1 MSSSIHNASTPKASS
16 DVRGEPASPHAP
28 SAADRNQFEC
38 AIVRAVERRA
48 SGKPGE
54 RDDNDDEPSRDAQAA
69 AAAAAGGAQGLAR
82 SADEGANVA
91 EWASLSS
98 LAAPLF
104 ASSPAAEAAPSN
116 PAFGL
121 EQFSAALSRLQMP
134 ASAQGPQQWQFSM
147 AERSGGPVLGVR
159 LNASAAGP
167 WQMTVHSSARDRQA
181 LHANLDKLHARLRSR
196 GAHVGDVQVRLA
208 EEDEP

>member
-1 MSSSIHNASTPKASS
+1 MSSSIHNASTPKAAS
-16 DVRGEPASPHAP
+16 DMRSEPASPHAP

-48 SGKPGE
+48 TGKPGE
-54 RDDNDDEPSRDAQAA
+54 RDDNDDEPSHDAQAA
-69 AAAAAGGAQGLAR
+69 AAAAGGMQGLAR
-82 SADEGANVA
+82 SADEGARGA
-91 EWASLSS
+91 EWATLSP

-104 ASSPAAEAAPSN
+104 ANSPAAEAAPSN

-159 LNASAAGP
+159 LNATAAGP

-181 LHANLDKLHARLRSR
+181 LHANLDKLHARLRLR
-196 GAHVGDVQVRLA
+196 GANVGDVQVRPA
-208 EEDEP
+208 QEDEQ